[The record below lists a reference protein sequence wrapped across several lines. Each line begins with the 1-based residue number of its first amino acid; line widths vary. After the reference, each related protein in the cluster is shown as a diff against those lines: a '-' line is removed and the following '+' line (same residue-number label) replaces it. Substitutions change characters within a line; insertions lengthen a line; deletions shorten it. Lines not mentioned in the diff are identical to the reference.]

1 MSISSELILWYQ
13 VHHRNLPW
21 RYTTDPYKIWLSE
34 IILQQTR
41 VDQGMAYYY
50 RFLEKF
56 PQITN
61 LANADEQEVLRIW
74 QGLGYY
80 SRARFL
86 HKTAQIIVNEYQG
99 SFPASFDLLLKLKG
113 VGEYTA
119 AAIASHAFGLPHSV
133 VDGNVYRFLARFFAV
148 EEAIDTG
155 KGQKYFKKLANEI
168 LDKKS
173 PSIHNQA
180 IMEFGALQCKPK
192 NPDCT
197 ICPFKESCKALAGNK
212 VDLLPLKNGKTKVR
226 NRYFNYFVFQDENK
240 KTVMKKR
247 IENDV
252 WHNLYDFPMVET
264 ENKLLDETL
273 IATAFSDELIPSD
286 RVSIKKIFPT
296 KIHLLSHQKLHI
308 RFIEIDIPLINL
320 KPAFMAYSNVEIEN
334 LPLAKPI
341 EKFLNHFLS

>member
-1 MSISSELILWYQ
+1 
-13 VHHRNLPW
+13 
-21 RYTTDPYKIWLSE
+21 
-34 IILQQTR
+34 
-41 VDQGMAYYY
+41 VDQGMAYYH

-61 LANADEQEVLRIW
+61 LANADEQEILRLW

-80 SRARFL
+80 SRARNL

-99 SFPASFDLLLKLKG
+99 SFPANFELLLNLKG

-119 AAIASHAFGLPHSV
+119 AAIASHAFGMPHAV
-133 VDGNVYRFLARFFAV
+133 VDGNVYRFLARYFAI

-155 KGQKYFKKLANEI
+155 KGQKYFKKLANEV
-168 LDKKS
+168 LDYKN

-197 ICPFKESCKALAGNK
+197 ICPLKESCKALADK
-212 VDLLPLKNGKTKVR
+212 IVDLFPLKNGKTKVR

-252 WHNLYDFPMVET
+252 WLNLYDFPMIES
-264 ENKLLDETL
+264 ENKLLDEKL
-273 IATAFSDELIPSD
+273 LAIAFSDKLIPSD
-286 RVSIKKIFPT
+286 QISIKKIFPAQ
-296 KIHLLSHQKLHI
+296 IHLLSHQKLHI
-308 RFIEIDIPLINL
+308 RFIEIDFQFFNHNS
-320 KPAFMAYSNVEIEN
+320 AFKAYSNTEIEN

-341 EKFLNHFLS
+341 EKFLNHFLN